1 MQDDEIYADDLSTD
15 ELYIYLMLV
24 LKHYASITIYII
36 EPYIAQNKDVLKIP
50 AGENYSIHDY
60 GGRLVVAPNDVFEV
74 PFFSTAGLLNAT
86 DQAMELL
93 LSAYI
98 KEIAVLGDPRAKSF
112 VWDKCERL
120 AESENIILKLINYH
134 PPEAFTKIR
143 GAITRYLEDQG
154 TKLRARLK
162 KQQPSS
168 KAGG

>member
-1 MQDDEIYADDLSTD
+1 MQDEIFSDLVATD
-15 ELYIYLMLV
+15 ELYAFLMLI

-36 EPYIAQNKDVLKIP
+36 EPYVAQNKEVLKIP

-74 PFFSTAGLLNAT
+74 PFFSTGGLLNAT
-86 DQAMELL
+86 DQAMEML
-93 LSAYI
+93 I
-98 KEIAVLGDPRAKSF
+98 DVGTKEIAVLGDQRAKSF

-120 AESENIILKLINYH
+120 AESENIVLKLINYH
-134 PPEAFTKIR
+134 PPEAFSKVR